1 MRSVVI
7 TGVGLRTPLGH
18 TLADARQTFAE
29 GRPVLRGHTGPDGQ
43 LRAYADIA
51 DDIGQHFTPTQRLM
65 LDRVVMLT
73 LLAGESAIA
82 DAGLNLADAD
92 RDRVGVYLG
101 TGQAAIHT
109 IGDAMKALYQR
120 DQMPAMTVLKS
131 LPNGAAGQL
140 SMTHGLRGE
149 CVTFSV
155 ACSSSNIAL
164 GHAMRAIRHGEVDV
178 ALAGGADAPLHE
190 SSLRCWEAL
199 RILAKVDPARPEAC
213 CRPFSADR
221 TGLALGEGAAIFV
234 LEAEDV
240 ARARGARI
248 LARLAGYGSSANGTH
263 ITAPSQAG
271 QCAAMRHALRDAGLS
286 AADIGY
292 INAHGTGTPAGDP
305 TETQSIR
312 EVFGGC
318 ADTIPVSSTKSLH
331 GHLLGASGAVEL
343 LAALVALRDGI
354 IAPTANLEQP
364 DPACD
369 LDYVP
374 IHARHGVHVEAALSN
389 SFAFGGSNASLIVTR
404 H

>member
-1 MRSVVI
+1 M
-7 TGVGLRTPLGH
+7 GH
-18 TLADARQTFAE
+18 TVADVRQVFAD
-29 GRPVLRGHTGPDGQ
+29 GRPVLRGHPGLDGH
-43 LRAYADIA
+43 LRSYAAIS
-51 DDIGQHFTPTQRLM
+51 DDIGQHFTATQRLM

-73 LLAGESAIA
+73 LLAGESA
-82 DAGLNLADAD
+82 LADSGIRLPD
-92 RDRVGVYLG
+92 TDLDRVGVYLG
-101 TGQAAIHT
+101 TGQAAVHT
-109 IGDAMKALYQR
+109 IGDAMKSLYQR

-149 CVTFSV
+149 CVTYSV
-155 ACSSSNIAL
+155 ACSSSNIAI
-164 GHAMRAIRHGEVDV
+164 GHALRAIRHGDLDA
-178 ALAGGADAPLHE
+178 ALAGGVDAPLHE
-190 SSLRCWEAL
+190 SSLRSWEAL

-221 TGLALGEGAAIFV
+221 TGLALGEGAAIFM
-234 LEAEDV
+234 LEAEEH

-248 LARLAGYGSSANGTH
+248 LARLAGYGNSANASH
-263 ITAPSQAG
+263 ITSPSADG
-271 QCAAMRHALRDAGLS
+271 QSAAMRHALRDAGLS

-305 TETQSIR
+305 TETESIR
-312 EVFGGC
+312 RVFGVH
-318 ADTIPVSSTKSLH
+318 ADAIPVSSTKSLH

-343 LAALVALRDGI
+343 VAALVALRDGL

-364 DPACD
+364 DPVCD

-374 IHARHGVHVEAALSN
+374 LQARHGVRVDAALSN
-389 SFAFGGSNASLIVTR
+389 SFAFGGSNATLIVTR